1 MATKRETLAEQT
13 DRRLREAGLA
23 DDPAL
28 VALRAWNR
36 DAYAIAAGSVLA
48 TRDRANGKQR

>member
-1 MATKRETLAEQT
+1 MKREKLAVQT
-13 DRRLREAGLA
+13 DRRLREAGIKP

-36 DAYAIAAGSVLA
+36 DAFATAAGSPLSV
-48 TRDRANGKQR
+48 RDRANGKQR